1 MNSPKC
7 DLCDRP
13 AVVHEVTVK
22 NGVQQE
28 VHLCEQHALE
38 AGVTL
43 PTHQPLNE
51 LLTQF
56 VITTKGGRAKVA
68 ARKAC
73 PGCGLTFARFRQV
86 GTLGCPE
93 CYAAFDLPNRTFGTM
108 YRERR
113 WKLIVYHGLGVGE
126 LYDMEADPDEFTS
139 LWDSPE
145 HQQVKAELLLKSY
158 DATMRAMPYGTLFS
172 FLHATSQPPHSM
184 QRLIST

>member
-7 DLCDRP
+7 DLCERP

-43 PTHQPLNE
+43 PSHQPLNE

-56 VITTKGGRAKVA
+56 VVTKTSRSKVA

-93 CYAAFDLPNRTFGTM
+93 CYAAFEPQLAPLI
-108 YRERR
+108 ERAQAGATHHSGKTPLR
-113 WKLIVYHGLGVGE
+113 AGSSVDRQIQVQTLVKE
-126 LYDMEADPDEFTS
+126 LDEAVAAEQYERAAALRDRLRNLDP
-139 LWDSPE
+139 
-145 HQQVKAELLLKSY
+145 
-158 DATMRAMPYGTLFS
+158 
-172 FLHATSQPPHSM
+172 SQPPRPEAEKS
-184 QRLIST
+184 